1 MEHGLKDIAFY
12 VQKHITLHSCHNFP
26 AGLWQAARYTRI
38 LKWVYYGNISLGQH
52 WLMTG
57 CCLLTPSHY
66 LNQCWLTS
74 GEVHWHLSQGNLQEN
89 YQSKIP
95 FKSPRG
101 QWVNIFWP
109 DAVSLVP
116 PWGYKRNGEICCF
129 SWRIYVTTSQDD
141 SICNI
146 QICDVKRHLLA
157 DNLHSAIRDGGVT
170 RWAFSKHPRWWYL
183 YLAHSHKTEWNTN
196 RLMSQH
202 TWYSLIILVK

>member
-1 MEHGLKDIAFY
+1 MAVLKQIWLLKSLGVCYWCGKIPQCGYMEHGLKDIAFY

-57 CCLLTPSHY
+57 CCLMTPSHY

-129 SWRIYVTTSQDD
+129 HDTYMW
-141 SICNI
+141 
-146 QICDVKRHLLA
+146 
-157 DNLHSAIRDGGVT
+157 
-170 RWAFSKHPRWWYL
+170 
-183 YLAHSHKTEWNTN
+183 HKAK
-196 RLMSQH
+196 M
-202 TWYSLIILVK
+202 I